1 MEERRKAAAAR
12 KAELERKRVAEL
24 AAWEKQRKER
34 LAAAQAAARKKEAD
48 RKAAAEAQARARQ
61 RAVERQRDE
70 SARRAAEVAEAK
82 RRMAALKEERAR
94 EIERERARELER
106 ERLKREQ
113 ERRRVEEL
121 ERAHAAKKEA
131 VRWWWLAWF
140 TWVLRVDCCGGL
152 EIVGVPIHRVPPSR
166 HGTHTHK
173 PRVLCCCVV
182 MLRAVPSRHHPT
194 IPPSHHPTPCIM
206 SPALHACCTFAQ
218 ERKQFLRAAANRT
231 KSAAE
236 RRRELEKASRSHMHA
251 DESRGSASSGGS
263 SQHHEKHP
271 KPRTR
276 DPFRAANSL
285 RAHQGPSHMDGGD
298 GTVDS
303 ALGGAIHHHGSLLA
317 RACWHG
323 GLFSLHPTLLGL
335 LFCLF

>member
-1 MEERRKAAAAR
+1 M
-12 KAELERKRVAEL
+12 V
-24 AAWEKQRKER
+24 
-34 LAAAQAAARKKEAD
+34 
-48 RKAAAEAQARARQ
+48 
-61 RAVERQRDE
+61 
-70 SARRAAEVAEAK
+70 
-82 RRMAALKEERAR
+82 
-94 EIERERARELER
+94 
-106 ERLKREQ
+106 
-113 ERRRVEEL
+113 
-121 ERAHAAKKEA
+121 
-131 VRWWWLAWF
+131 
-140 TWVLRVDCCGGL
+140 
-152 EIVGVPIHRVPPSR
+152 VGVVYMGATRGLLRWFGDCWCANPPCS
-166 HGTHTHK
+166 TPLDTA
-173 PRVLCCCVV
+173 PTLTNLVCCVV
-182 MLRAVPSRHHPT
+182 VLLCCVLCLPVTIPPSHHPT